1 MILDEYVLEKS
12 LGKGAFGEVFL
23 TTKKGT
29 SNIFA
34 TKKIER
40 SLVEHKTYWKY
51 LENEILILKELS
63 HPNIVKFEN
72 IKKTKNH
79 YYIIMEYCNGGE

>member
-1 MILDEYVLEKS
+1 MFLDDYSLDKS

-29 SNIFA
+29 DKLFA

-40 SLVEHKTYWKY
+40 ELIESGNTMKY
-51 LENEILILKELS
+51 LVNEIQILRELD
-63 HPNIVKFEN
+63 HPNIVKFVE

-79 YYIIMEYCNGGE
+79 Y